1 MLCNIWGVKAATLSA
16 DGNNTFAQA
25 SERLRLHCRS
35 LTSQARSL
43 GGSSFPELNFNV
55 ISRDLSD
62 FGKLQ
67 ELL

>member
-1 MLCNIWGVKAATLSA
+1 MDASNHAVVFHKSDCGKLLSGC
-16 DGNNTFAQA
+16 DIIYRG
-25 SERLRLHCRS
+25 
-35 LTSQARSL
+35 LTSQAQCL

>member
-1 MLCNIWGVKAATLSA
+1 MNPGGISPDSSEVALWEQCRSRKLLS
-16 DGNNTFAQA
+16 GCGFI
-25 SERLRLHCRS
+25 CRS
-35 LTSQARSL
+35 LTSQAHCL